1 MKQVV
6 KILDLNKRLKYFGEY
21 LQVDLS
27 GSERV
32 QVAHIAEQES
42 RMSYLVKKFQLLE
55 KSIKPKLCIF
65 NYPLHEKITF
75 VNYLEND

>member
-21 LQVDLS
+21 LQVDLT
-27 GSERV
+27 GAERV

-55 KSIKPKLCIF
+55 KGIKPKLCIF
-65 NYPLHEKITF
+65 NYPLH
-75 VNYLEND
+75 